1 MTASCGPRKAR
12 PCSPA
17 SSFSSRCFVGILL
30 NAPMFLIPIFS
41 VLDACDEP
49 PRFQGMKPQDE
60 LKPSYSPGDTV
71 RYECR
76 PGYQSLSP
84 GSLISTVCWENN
96 TWSPLQESCKKKSC
110 PNLGDP
116 ENGNINYVN
125 GSTEFGSQVHYVCNA
140 GYYLAGPAIR
150 YCQANDNSVYWSDS
164 SPICEKIF
172 CQPPGKILNG
182 KYTNSHKEVFEYN
195 EVVTYSCDPSNGPDE
210 YSLVGNSTLVCVGND
225 KWNSEPPECK
235 VVKCEYPVLQDGE
248 IISGFGTKF
257 YYKAKVIFK
266 CKEGFTLIGSNTVF
280 CNANS
285 TWEPP
290 IPKCVKE
297 STTPSTQSPIS
308 SVSVSTQPPIPS
320 VPGSKPT
327 SPTVSPGSSH
337 PGHPRPTDESAPED
351 NKHLGVGPI
360 IGIFVAV
367 SVVLGGIVGA
377 CIYKCLSKNKSA
389 YLTDESHREVNRI
402 SPREEE
408 MKERF
413 AFIKKKENRD

>member
-1 MTASCGPRKAR
+1 MSVAQVTS
-12 PCSPA
+12 PCLLVV
-17 SSFSSRCFVGILL
+17 SSLLFVGKIIL
-30 NAPMFLIPIFS
+30 
-41 VLDACDEP
+41 
-49 PRFQGMKPQDE
+49 GH
-60 LKPSYSPGDTV
+60 
-71 RYECR
+71 
-76 PGYQSLSP
+76 LSRNP
-84 GSLISTVCWENN
+84 V
-96 TWSPLQESCKKKSC
+96 KVKKSC

-413 AFIKKKENRD
+413 AFIKKKGKQRLVLHTALTGINQLPQESRPP